1 MGTKYTRPT
10 RTRNGKT
17 AKVTSDEM
25 KRTIAKALGIKRED
39 VDKKYYIFRNKLR
52 AYESFK
58 KASGADV
65 KPQSPLNL
73 MYAQAKSM
81 LRYGTSYKPS
91 QQMKDI
97 QSFSAVSITK
107 GRELA
112 SAKGTYF
119 HKHDR
124 EIGERAISNFAK
136 FIDAHSKY
144 LSGYVDKFRSGE
156 MNSTDLINTLS
167 AYADL
172 AKEAMK
178 DMGDEAEEGDVP
190 LGETYGSSDID
201 FSEIIANLS
210 Y

>member
-17 AKVTSDEM
+17 VKVKSDEM
-25 KRTIAKALGIKRED
+25 KRTIAKAFGIKRED

-73 MYAQAKSM
+73 LYAQAKAM
-81 LRYGTSYKPS
+81 LRYGASYKPS
-91 QQMKDI
+91 EQMKDI

-112 SAKGTYF
+112 SKRGTYF
-119 HKHDR
+119 QKHDR
-124 EIGERAISNFAK
+124 EIGERVINNFSK
-136 FIDAHSKY
+136 FIEAHSKY
-144 LSGYVDKFRSGE
+144 LSGYVEKFRSGE
-156 MNSTDLINTLS
+156 MNSSDLLTTLTT
-167 AYADL
+167 YADM
-172 AKEAMK
+172 AKEVMK
-178 DMGDEAEEGDVP
+178 DKGDETEEGDFIM
-190 LGETYGSSDID
+190 GETFGSSDID

>member
-1 MGTKYTRPT
+1 
-10 RTRNGKT
+10 
-17 AKVTSDEM
+17 M
-25 KRTIAKALGIKRED
+25 KRTIAKAFGIKRED

-73 MYAQAKSM
+73 LYAQAKAM
-81 LRYGTSYKPS
+81 LRYGASYKPS
-91 QQMKDI
+91 AQMKDI

-107 GRELA
+107 GRQLA

-119 HKHDR
+119 QKHDR
-124 EIGERAISNFAK
+124 EIGEKAISNFAK

-144 LSGYVDKFRSGE
+144 LSGYVDKFRAGE

-172 AKEAMK
+172 AKEEMK